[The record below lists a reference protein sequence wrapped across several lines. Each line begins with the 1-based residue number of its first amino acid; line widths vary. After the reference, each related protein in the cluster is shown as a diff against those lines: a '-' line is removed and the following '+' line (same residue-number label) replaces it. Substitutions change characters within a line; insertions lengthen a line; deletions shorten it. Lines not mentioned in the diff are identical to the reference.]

1 MPIDA
6 TPLDSG
12 PPANLVPDIDDDA
25 DNHSPDDGASSGQ
38 PTIESEGDVWADHG
52 IHQHCDQGLILDDDS
67 SGNTLAPSS
76 HSSNS

>member
-12 PPANLVPDIDDDA
+12 PLANLVPDVDDDA

-52 IHQHCDQGLILDDDS
+52 IHHGDNDIGGNQGLYF
-67 SGNTLAPSS
+67 G
-76 HSSNS
+76 